1 MVTWLV
7 EPLKLFRIILNLGRP
22 GVDFIKVELGVFLSI
37 WALCLFP
44 TFTKQ
49 KAFQK
54 LGEMLYIQLN
64 EINPGTRFSTVY
76 VEIAAQL
83 SYFEI
88 FKNCEKSQELDTVR
102 FLNRAPEAYGI

>member
-1 MVTWLV
+1 
-7 EPLKLFRIILNLGRP
+7 
-22 GVDFIKVELGVFLSI
+22 
-37 WALCLFP
+37 
-44 TFTKQ
+44 
-49 KAFQK
+49 
-54 LGEMLYIQLN
+54 MLYIQLY

-83 SYFEI
+83 SHFEI